1 MQKPCDW
8 CTRLSPYIRAP
19 GLEVTLGD
27 VGLLFKLCNKHIL
40 LRYTSQS
47 AVRAHRP
54 AQWQASFN
62 LYVYF
67 NWFLFCDQP
76 NLYGASELSIQ
87 VESGALSQ
95 CGVFIGYRS
104 VGIRDSSRSCFNMI
118 KYCIRALKHI
128 HL

>member
-27 VGLLFKLCNKHIL
+27 VALLFKLCNKHIL

-47 AVRAHRP
+47 AVRAHSP

-104 VGIRDSSRSCFNMI
+104 VGIRDSSV
-118 KYCIRALKHI
+118 LV
-128 HL
+128 LT

>member
-1 MQKPCDW
+1 MQNHATGAQDSA
-8 CTRLSPYIRAP
+8 LILGP

-27 VGLLFKLCNKHIL
+27 VGLLFKQCNKHIL

-47 AVRAHRP
+47 TVRSYRP
-54 AQWQASFN
+54 AQWQANFN

-87 VESGALSQ
+87 VDSGALSQ
-95 CGVFIGYRS
+95 RGVFIGYCS
-104 VGIRDSSRSCFNMI
+104 VGIRDSFRSCFNMI
-118 KYCIRALKHI
+118 KYCIRALKLI